1 MTDKKLMLYLV
12 AVPSVVITL
21 TGIKAASSIIVPLL
35 LAFILATIA
44 GSLVL
49 YLQSRGLPR
58 WLSMLIVLLAV
69 ILLVIGLG
77 LFVSSAAMEFSDRIP
92 YYESQFLG
100 MMDQLMTT
108 LNNFGVRLEKSELL
122 HPWSP
127 MIVMGFIGG
136 FMQSLQVVL
145 AESFMILM
153 LVIFL
158 LFSQELFFRK
168 MHRLFD
174 EQHSQQLFG
183 VFSQQINRYVLI
195 KSGISAVTGMSVAAG
210 LYLMDIEHAFLWGVM
225 AFMFNFIPNIG
236 SIIAA
241 VPPMLIALADHGP
254 AMMLWVG
261 LFYLGI
267 NVVFGVMIEPRVTGK
282 GLGLSSVVVLL
293 SLIFWGWILG
303 PVGMLLSIPLT
314 IMAKVACDLNP
325 RTRWI
330 SILLS
335 DDQDAAGII
344 TKRVTQGNRV

>member
-1 MTDKKLMLYLV
+1 MLTDRKLMIYLV
-12 AVPSVVITL
+12 AVPSVIITL
-21 TGIKAASSIIVPLL
+21 AGIKAASSIIVPLL

-44 GSLVL
+44 GSSVL
-49 YLQSRGLPR
+49 YLQGRGLPR
-58 WLSMLIVLLAV
+58 WVSMLIVLQAV
-69 ILLVIGLG
+69 ILLVVGLG

-92 YYESQFLG
+92 DYEAQFLEILN
-100 MMDQLMTT
+100 QLLIT
-108 LNNFGVRLEKSELL
+108 LNEHGIALEKSELL

-127 MIVMGFIGG
+127 MILMGYLGG
-136 FMQSLQVVL
+136 FLQSLQLVL

-158 LFSQELFFRK
+158 LFSQDLFFQK
-168 MHRLFD
+168 MQMLLD
-174 EQHSQQLFG
+174 EQHSQQLLG
-183 VFSQQINRYVLI
+183 VFSQQVNRYVLI
-195 KSGISAVTGMSVAAG
+195 KSVISALTGVSVAAG

-241 VPPMLIALADHGP
+241 VPPMLIALADHGL
-254 AMMLWVG
+254 AMSLWVG
-261 LFYLGI
+261 LFFLAI
-267 NVVFGVMIEPRVTGK
+267 NIVFGVVLEPRVTGK

-325 RTRWI
+325 RTRWA
-330 SILLS
+330 SILLGDGQEQQS
-335 DDQDAAGII
+335 
-344 TKRVTQGNRV
+344 

>member
-1 MTDKKLMLYLV
+1 MLTDRKLMIYLI
-12 AVPSVVITL
+12 AVPAVIITVA
-21 TGIKAASSIIVPLL
+21 GIKAAASIIVPLL
-35 LAFILATIA
+35 LAFILATLA
-44 GSLVL
+44 GSSVL
-49 YLQSRGLPR
+49 YLQDRGLPR
-58 WLSMLIVLLAV
+58 WLSLLIVLLAV
-69 ILLVIGLG
+69 ILLVVGLG

-92 YYESQFLG
+92 DYEARFLDI
-100 MMDQLMTT
+100 MNQLVIT
-108 LNNFGVRLEKSELL
+108 LNEHGVALEKSELL

-127 MIVMGFIGG
+127 MIVMGYIGG
-136 FMQSLQVVL
+136 FLQSLQVVL

-158 LFSQELFFRK
+158 LFSQDLFFQK
-168 MHRLFD
+168 MHMLFD

-195 KSGISAVTGMSVAAG
+195 KSTISALTGVSVATG

-261 LFYLGI
+261 LFFLAI
-267 NVVFGVMIEPRVTGK
+267 NIVFGVIIEPRVTGK

-293 SLIFWGWILG
+293 SLILWGWILG

-314 IMAKVACDLNP
+314 IMMKVACDLNP
-325 RTRWI
+325 RTRWV
-330 SILLS
+330 SILLG
-335 DDQDAAGII
+335 DGQERQA
-344 TKRVTQGNRV
+344 

>member
-1 MTDKKLMLYLV
+1 MLTDRKLMIYLI
-12 AVPSVVITL
+12 AVPSVIITL
-21 TGIKAASSIIVPLL
+21 TGIKAAASIIVPLL
-35 LAFILATIA
+35 LAFILATLA
-44 GSLVL
+44 GSSVL
-49 YLQSRGLPR
+49 YLQDRGLPR

-92 YYESQFLG
+92 DYEAQFLEI
-100 MMDQLMTT
+100 MNQLLIT
-108 LNNFGVRLEKSELL
+108 LNEHGIALEKSELL

-127 MIVMGFIGG
+127 MILMGYLGG
-136 FMQSLQVVL
+136 FVQSLQLVL

-158 LFSQELFFRK
+158 LFSQDLFFQK
-168 MHRLFD
+168 MQMLLD
-174 EQHSQQLFG
+174 EQHSQQLLG

-195 KSGISAVTGMSVAAG
+195 KSVISALTGVSVAAG

-241 VPPMLIALADHGP
+241 VPPMLIALADHGL
-254 AMMLWVG
+254 AMSLWVG
-261 LFYLGI
+261 FFFLAI
-267 NVVFGVMIEPRVTGK
+267 NIVFGVIIEPRVTGK

-303 PVGMLLSIPLT
+303 PIGMLLSIPMT
-314 IMAKVACDLNP
+314 IMVKVACDLSQ

-330 SILLS
+330 SILLG
-335 DDQDAAGII
+335 DGQEQQA
-344 TKRVTQGNRV
+344 

>member
-1 MTDKKLMLYLV
+1 MLTDRKLMIYLI
-12 AVPSVVITL
+12 AVPSVIITL
-21 TGIKAASSIIVPLL
+21 TGIKAAASIIVPLL
-35 LAFILATIA
+35 LAFILATLA
-44 GSLVL
+44 GSSVL
-49 YLQSRGLPR
+49 YLQDRGLPR

-69 ILLVIGLG
+69 ILLVVGLG

-92 YYESQFLG
+92 DYEAQFLG
-100 MMDQLMTT
+100 IMDQLLIT
-108 LNNFGVRLEKSELL
+108 LNEHGIALEKSELL

-127 MIVMGFIGG
+127 MILMGYLGG
-136 FMQSLQVVL
+136 FLQSLQVVL

-158 LFSQELFFRK
+158 LFSQDLFFRK
-168 MHRLFD
+168 MHILFG

-183 VFSQQINRYVLI
+183 VFSLQINRYVLI
-195 KSGISAVTGMSVAAG
+195 KSVISALTGVSVAAG
-210 LYLMDIEHAFLWGVM
+210 LYLMDIEHAFLWGIM

-261 LFYLGI
+261 LFFLVI

-330 SILLS
+330 SILLG
-335 DDQDAAGII
+335 DDQEQP
-344 TKRVTQGNRV
+344 V

>member
-1 MTDKKLMLYLV
+1 MQSDRNLMIYLI
-12 AVPSVVITL
+12 AVPAVIITVA
-21 TGIKAASSIIVPLL
+21 GIKAAASIIVPLL
-35 LAFILATIA
+35 LAFILATLA

-49 YLQSRGLPR
+49 YLQDRGLPR
-58 WLSMLIVLLAV
+58 WLSMLLVLLAV
-69 ILLVIGLG
+69 ILLVVGLG
-77 LFVSSAAMEFSDRIP
+77 LFVSSATMEFSDRIP
-92 YYESQFLG
+92 DYEARFLEI
-100 MMDQLMTT
+100 MDQLLVA
-108 LNNFGVRLEKSELL
+108 LNEHGIALEKSELL

-127 MIVMGFIGG
+127 MILMGYLGG
-136 FMQSLQVVL
+136 FLQSLQLVL

-158 LFSQELFFRK
+158 LFSQDLFFKK
-168 MHRLFD
+168 MHLLFG

-183 VFSQQINRYVLI
+183 TFSQQVNRYVLI
-195 KSGISAVTGMSVAAG
+195 KSTISALTGVSVATG
-210 LYLMDIEHAFLWGVM
+210 LYLLDIEHAFLWGVM

-261 LFYLGI
+261 LFFLAI
-267 NVVFGVMIEPRVTGK
+267 NIVFGVMIEPRVTGK

-293 SLIFWGWILG
+293 SLIFWGWVLG

-325 RTRWI
+325 QTRWV
-330 SILLS
+330 SILLGDGQEQPS
-335 DDQDAAGII
+335 
-344 TKRVTQGNRV
+344 